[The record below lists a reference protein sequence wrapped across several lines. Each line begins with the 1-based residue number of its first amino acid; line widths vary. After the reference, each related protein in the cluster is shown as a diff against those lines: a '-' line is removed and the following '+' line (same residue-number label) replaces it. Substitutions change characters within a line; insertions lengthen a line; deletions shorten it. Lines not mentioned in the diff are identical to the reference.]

1 MIGNTVKKMLLENES
16 DFLIVADNVATLS
29 EDNTLEHALLVLT
42 NIGYSRIPV
51 LNKQG
56 QLMGQISLDQVV
68 SQMFD
73 IESLNPEK
81 LDSMTVGEVMDRQ
94 ACSIQMPFNIEK
106 ILNQLV
112 DFNFIPVVDKQD
124 VFLGIVTR
132 KEILKSV
139 NYLAHELE
147 SQYELVELFEQ
158 D

>member
-81 LDSMTVGEVMDRQ
+81 LEGMTVGEVMDRQ

>member
-81 LDSMTVGEVMDRQ
+81 LESMTVGEVMDRQ

-112 DFNFIPVVDKQD
+112 DFNFVPVVDKQD

>member
-81 LDSMTVGEVMDRQ
+81 LESMTVGEVMDRQ

>member
-81 LDSMTVGEVMDRQ
+81 LESMTVGEVMDRQ

-112 DFNFIPVVDKQD
+112 DFNFVPVVDKQD
-124 VFLGIVTR
+124 IFLGIVTR

>member
-112 DFNFIPVVDKQD
+112 DFNFVPVVDKQD